1 MESKERNQNER
12 CLTRMDL
19 YGMAIGTVIG
29 AGVMTMTGIGIGIT
43 GKSVNIAYMIAAV
56 IALIS
61 AVPSILIGSTANFL
75 GGQYS
80 QIGILA
86 GKRFA
91 GIFIYLNI
99 AMSLSLTMSSMSFA
113 QYFLSMIPGVNERLI
128 SVGVITILCLL
139 HTIAVKNAARLQNIM
154 VVIVSLAIFAYLF
167 FGLRNVQPGYF
178 EGEDFMTG
186 GVFGLIQT
194 SFYLTMTLCGIT
206 YVANY
211 SSKARNPVKDI
222 PFVIVTATMGA
233 AIVFMLMATVAAG
246 VLPVDQVADK
256 PLSVAAK
263 VFMPGGSYVFFAA
276 GGAMFALLTT
286 LNGGLGSKV
295 YPLVTASGDG
305 WLPSVMARRNRRFGT
320 PHWAFL
326 AIFLL
331 TVVPVAVGLD
341 IAVVANSSVILA
353 TSIRILIAF
362 SAMRLPKV
370 MPELWE
376 KSSYHL
382 SDRKVVAICGMSMF
396 LNGCSVVLLIF
407 TKPASQIIGNL
418 TLLCLATIVALVME
432 KRVTLKVSYEE
443 M

>member
-1 MESKERNQNER
+1 MESNERSQNER
-12 CLTRMDL
+12 CLTRPDL

-43 GKSVNIAYMIAAV
+43 GRSVNIAYLIAAV

-113 QYFLSMIPGVNERLI
+113 QYFLSMIPGVNERLVSI
-128 SVGVITILCLL
+128 SVITVLCLL
-139 HTIAVKNAARLQNIM
+139 HTVAVKNAARVQNIM
-154 VVIVSLAIFAYLF
+154 VIVVSLAVLVYLF
-167 FGLRNVQPGYF
+167 FGLKHVQPGYF
-178 EGEDFMTG
+178 QGKDFMTG
-186 GVFGLIQT
+186 GGFGLIQT

-211 SSKARNPVKDI
+211 SSKAKNPVKDI
-222 PFVIVTATMGA
+222 PFVIVTATVGA
-233 AIVFMLMATVAAG
+233 AVVFMLMGTVAAG
-246 VLPVDQVADK
+246 VLPVSQVADK

-263 VFMPGGSYVFFAA
+263 EFMPGGAYVFFVA

-295 YPLVTASGDG
+295 YPLVTASSDG
-305 WLPSVMARRNRRFGT
+305 WLPSMLAQKNKRFGT
-320 PHWAFL
+320 PHRAFL

-331 TVVPVAVGLD
+331 TVLPIAAGID
-341 IAVVANSSVILA
+341 IGVVANSTVILA
-353 TSIRILIAF
+353 TSIRILIAY
-362 SAMRLPKV
+362 SAIKLPKV
-370 MPELWE
+370 MPDLWE

-382 SDRKVVAICGMSMF
+382 SDGKVKAICGLSMF

-407 TKPASQIIGNL
+407 TRPASQIMGNL
-418 TLLCLATIVALVME
+418 TLLCLAAAEALIME

>member
-1 MESKERNQNER
+1 MESKEKNQNER

-43 GKSVNIAYMIAAV
+43 GRSVNIAYIIAAV

-113 QYFLSMIPGVNERLI
+113 QYLLSMIPGVNERLVSI
-128 SVGVITILCLL
+128 GVITILCLL
-139 HTIAVKNAARLQNIM
+139 HTVAVKNAARLQNIM
-154 VVIVSLAIFAYLF
+154 VAVVSMAIFVYLF
-167 FGLRNVQPGYF
+167 FGLKQIQPGYF
-178 EGEDFMTG
+178 QGEDFMVNG
-186 GVFGLIQT
+186 SFGLVQT

-211 SSKARNPVKDI
+211 SSKAKNPVRDI
-222 PFVIVTATMGA
+222 PFVIVTATVGA
-233 AIVFMLMATVAAG
+233 AIVFMLMGTVAAG
-246 VLPVDQVADK
+246 VLPVREVADK

-263 VFMPGGSYVFFAA
+263 AFMPGGAYVFFVA

-295 YPLVTASGDG
+295 YPLVTASSDG
-305 WLPSVMARRNRRFGT
+305 WLPSVLARNNKWFGT

-326 AIFLL
+326 AILIL
-331 TVVPVAVGLD
+331 TVLPVAVGLD
-341 IAVVANSSVILA
+341 IGVVANSTVIVA
-353 TSIRILIAF
+353 TSIRILIAY
-362 SAMRLPKV
+362 SAIKLPKV

-376 KSSYHL
+376 RSSCHI
-382 SDRKVVAICGMSMF
+382 SDGKVKAVCGLSMF
-396 LNGCSVVLLIF
+396 LNGCSVILLIV
-407 TKPASQIIGNL
+407 TRPASQIIGNL
-418 TLLCLATIVALVME
+418 TLLCLAAAAALIVE

>member
-12 CLTRMDL
+12 CLTRPDL

-43 GKSVNIAYMIAAV
+43 GRSVNIAYLIAAV

-91 GIFIYLNI
+91 GIFIYLNV

-113 QYFLSMIPGVNERLI
+113 QYFLSMIPGVNEQLVSI
-128 SVGVITILCLL
+128 GVITILCLL

-154 VVIVSLAIFAYLF
+154 VAVVSMAILLYLF
-167 FGLRNVQPGYF
+167 FGLKQVQPGYF
-178 EGEDFMTG
+178 QGKDFMANG
-186 GVFGLIQT
+186 GFGLVQT

-206 YVANY
+206 YVTNY
-211 SSKARNPVKDI
+211 SSKAKNPVRDI
-222 PFVIVTATMGA
+222 PFVIVTATVGS
-233 AIVFMLMATVAAG
+233 AIVFMLMGTVAAG
-246 VLPVDQVADK
+246 VLPVSEVADK

-263 VFMPGGSYVFFAA
+263 VFMPGGAYVFFVA

-295 YPLVTASGDG
+295 YPLVTASSDG
-305 WLPSVMARRNRRFGT
+305 WLPSVLAKKNKRFGT

-326 AIFLL
+326 AIFML
-331 TVVPVAVGLD
+331 TVLPIAIGLD
-341 IAVVANSSVILA
+341 IGVVANSSVILA
-353 TSIRILIAF
+353 TSIRILIAY
-362 SAMRLPKV
+362 SAIKLPKV

-382 SDRKVVAICGMSMF
+382 SNGKVKVICGLSMF
-396 LNGCSVVLLIF
+396 LNGCSVILLIF
-407 TKPASQIIGNL
+407 TRPASQIIGNL
-418 TLLCLATIVALVME
+418 TLLCLATAVALIME

>member
-1 MESKERNQNER
+1 MAVDPKGQDER
-12 CLTRMDL
+12 CLTRTDL

-43 GKSVNIAYMIAAV
+43 GKSVNIAYIIAAV

-113 QYFLSMIPGVNERLI
+113 QYFLSMVPGVNERLI
-128 SVGVITILCLL
+128 SMGVLTVLCLL
-139 HTIAVKNAARLQNIM
+139 HTVAVKNAARLQNIM
-154 VVIVSLAIFAYLF
+154 VGVVSLAILVYLF
-167 FGLRNVQPGYF
+167 FGLKNVRPGYF
-178 EGEDFMTG
+178 EGEEFMTG
-186 GVFGLIQT
+186 GAFGLIQT

-211 SSKARNPVKDI
+211 SSKAKHPVKDI
-222 PFVIVTATMGA
+222 PFVIVTATLGA
-233 AIVFMLMATVAAG
+233 AVVFMLMGTVAAG
-246 VLPVDQVADK
+246 VLPVSEVADK

-263 VFMPGGSYVFFAA
+263 AFMPAGAYTFFVA

-295 YPLVTASGDG
+295 YPLVTASSDG
-305 WLPSVMARRNRRFGT
+305 WLPSMMAQRNKRFGT

-326 AIFLL
+326 VIFML
-331 TVVPVAVGLD
+331 TAVPVAIGLD
-341 IAVVANSSVILA
+341 IGVVANSTVILA

-362 SAMRLPKV
+362 SAMRLPRV

-382 SDRKVVAICGMSMF
+382 SNGKVTAICGLSML

-418 TLLCLATIVALVME
+418 TLLCLATAVALIME